1 MPVATNVGGTYIISP
16 AEYYTNVFALSNYN
30 TENKWLHCGTGNGKT
45 IVRAQ
50 APADNDGDL
59 WLIKEVSK
67 IPVTIGAAKWS
78 TLCLPVAVKVPED
91 ANLKVYTVSG
101 VDNGTGVMTLEP
113 VPAGTVVAKKTGLL
127 LASTSENGGT
137 YDFTVSTEAGTSFN
151 NNILMGT
158 TARRKG
164 FNTANAETP
173 ATISIPHYAL
183 AQIDGVV
190 AFYPST
196 LNILP
201 ANKAYIKKADIPT
214 GGDTNRAL
222 YMTGE
227 TTGVD
232 NALIQ
237 NGETE
242 EYYDLNGRRVLYPTT
257 GIYATR
263 SGKKVFIK

>member
-1 MPVATNVGGTYIISP
+1 NP
-16 AEYYTNVFALSNYN
+16 AGF
-30 TENKWLHCGTGNGKT
+30 
-45 IVRAQ
+45 
-50 APADNDGDL
+50 
-59 WLIKEVSK
+59 WLIKEIKS

-78 TLCLPVAVKVPED
+78 TLCLPVAVTVPNN

-101 VDNGTGVMTLEP
+101 VDNVTGVMTLNE
-113 VPAGTVVAKKTGLL
+113 VEAGTIVAKKTGLL
-127 LASTSENGGT
+127 LASKSENASDT
-137 YDFTVSTEAGTSFN
+137 YNFAVSTEAGTSYEDS
-151 NNILMGT
+151 NILMGT
-158 TARRKG
+158 TARRIG
-164 FNTANAETP
+164 FNTGSAETP
-173 ATISIPHYAL
+173 ADVTIPHYAL
-183 AQIDGVV
+183 AQQGGVV

-201 ANKAYIKKADIPT
+201 ANKAYIKKADITTT

-227 TTGVD
+227 TTGMD

-237 NGETE
+237 NGEAE